1 MPTFSKSVSWA
12 DIFYILGL
20 CPCFSTSEKSPI
32 ISLSYESKQTKA
44 HVLILGVSCSC
55 FSIRTGV
62 WRYLRCGKDTEQ
74 FRPIFFAMK
83 KLLSF
88 FLVLVCAMS
97 SFAQTSLMAT
107 LNHEG
112 TISTFYG
119 VNALRQAH
127 AAAVSGD
134 VITLSSGTFLSTDI
148 TKAVTIRGAGMDVSK
163 AYDIVNEPTVLG
175 GDFNIKIPAEDTGRL
190 TLEGI
195 FHNENIYFS
204 EGQVKNALF
213 LKSRFKNISKSGSCK
228 VQDLTVLNCRISES
242 INVNDG
248 NSAQFLNSVVKTFY
262 YGNLSFSHCVILD
275 IFYRVSNGGNQYKNC
290 IIIDENGGGG
300 DFSSSSSA
308 YNNLF
313 ISDRIYLLSN
323 VPNNT
328 NLRVPTSDERFAY
341 LKGYDDSK
349 DYKLT
354 DQNRDVLKAT
364 DGGEIGIYGG
374 SLPYS
379 AIPTNP
385 QITKF
390 NVASKTTADGKLSV
404 DIEVKSGE

>member
-1 MPTFSKSVSWA
+1 
-12 DIFYILGL
+12 
-20 CPCFSTSEKSPI
+20 
-32 ISLSYESKQTKA
+32 
-44 HVLILGVSCSC
+44 
-55 FSIRTGV
+55 
-62 WRYLRCGKDTEQ
+62 
-74 FRPIFFAMK
+74 
-83 KLLSF
+83 
-88 FLVLVCAMS
+88 
-97 SFAQTSLMAT
+97 MAT

-119 VNALRQAH
+119 TVALRQAH
-127 AAAVSGD
+127 AAAASGD

-148 TKAVTIRGAGMDVSK
+148 TKAVTIRGAGMDVTK
-163 AYDIVNEPTVLG
+163 AYDIVSEPTVLG

-195 FHNENIYFS
+195 YHNGDIYFS
-204 EGQVKNALF
+204 GGQIKNALF
-213 LKSRFKNISKSGSCK
+213 LKSRFKNIYGSSSCK
-228 VQDLTVLNCRISES
+228 VQDLTVLNCRISDN
-242 INVNDG
+242 IYLNDG
-248 NSAQFLNSVVKTFY
+248 NSAQFLNSVVKDFGSGY
-262 YGNLSFSHCVILD
+262 MSFSHCVILNS
-275 IFYRVSNGGNQYKNC
+275 YHLSNSGNEYKNC
-290 IIIDENGGGG
+290 IITHESGYEYGV
-300 DFSSSSSA
+300 SSSSSA

-313 ISDRIYLLSN
+313 ISDKTDKLNEI
-323 VPNNT
+323 PNNT

-341 LKGYDDSK
+341 LRGYNDSK

>member
-1 MPTFSKSVSWA
+1 
-12 DIFYILGL
+12 
-20 CPCFSTSEKSPI
+20 
-32 ISLSYESKQTKA
+32 
-44 HVLILGVSCSC
+44 
-55 FSIRTGV
+55 
-62 WRYLRCGKDTEQ
+62 
-74 FRPIFFAMK
+74 
-83 KLLSF
+83 
-88 FLVLVCAMS
+88 
-97 SFAQTSLMAT
+97 MAT

-119 VNALRQAH
+119 TGALRRAH

-148 TKAVTIRGAGMDVSK
+148 TKSVTIRGAGMEVTK
-163 AYDIVNEPTVLG
+163 VNDIVNEPTVLTG
-175 GDFNIKIPAEDTGRL
+175 NFNIKIPAEDTGRL

-195 FHNENIYFS
+195 YHNGDIWFS

-213 LKSRFKNISKSGSCK
+213 LKSRFKSISQSGSCK
-228 VQDLTVLNCRISES
+228 VQDLTVLNCRISKYIS
-242 INVNDG
+242 VGDG
-248 NSAQFLNSVVKTFY
+248 NSAQLLNSVVWGFNQGY
-262 YGNLSFSHCVILD
+262 YSFSHCVIQDSGNNLN
-275 IFYRVSNGGNQYKNC
+275 SNGNEYKSN
-290 IIIDENGGGG
+290 IICTTERYQNSM
-300 DFSSSSSA
+300 SSSSSA

-313 ISDRIYLLSN
+313 ISDKAEILQS

-341 LKGYDDSK
+341 LLGYDDSK

-379 AIPTNP
+379 TIPTNP

>member
-1 MPTFSKSVSWA
+1 
-12 DIFYILGL
+12 
-20 CPCFSTSEKSPI
+20 
-32 ISLSYESKQTKA
+32 
-44 HVLILGVSCSC
+44 
-55 FSIRTGV
+55 
-62 WRYLRCGKDTEQ
+62 
-74 FRPIFFAMK
+74 
-83 KLLSF
+83 
-88 FLVLVCAMS
+88 
-97 SFAQTSLMAT
+97 MAT

-119 VNALRQAH
+119 TVALRQAH

-134 VITLSSGTFLSTDI
+134 VITLSSGTFLSTNI
-148 TKAVTIRGAGMDVSK
+148 TKAVTIRGAGMDVTK
-163 AYDIVNEPTVLG
+163 AYDIVSEPTVLG

-195 FHNENIYFS
+195 FHNNNIYFS
-204 EGQVKNALF
+204 GGLVKNALF
-213 LKSRFKNISKSGSCK
+213 LKSRFKNIYGSSSCK
-228 VQDLTVLNCRISES
+228 VQDLTVLNCRISDN
-242 INVNDG
+242 IYVDDG
-248 NSAQFLNSVVKTFY
+248 NSAQFLNSVVRTFGSGY
-262 YGNLSFSHCVILD
+262 MSFSHCVILD
-275 IFYRVSNGGNQYKNC
+275 TYSLDKSGNEYKSC
-290 IIIDENGGGG
+290 IICKG
-300 DFSSSSSA
+300 DMVDSSVSSSSSA

-313 ISDRIYLLSN
+313 ISDRTNILN
-323 VPNNT
+323 QVPNNT

-341 LKGYDDSK
+341 LRGYNDSK

-404 DIEVKSGE
+404 YIEVKSGE

>member
-119 VNALRQAH
+119 VNALKQAH
-127 AAAVSGD
+127 TAAVSGD

-148 TKAVTIRGAGMDVSK
+148 TKAVTIRGAGMEVTK

-175 GDFNIKIPAEDTGRL
+175 GNFNIKIPAEDTGRL

-195 FHNENIYFS
+195 FHNEDICFY

-213 LKSRFKNISKSGSCK
+213 LKSRFKRIYGSASCK
-228 VQDLTVLNCRISES
+228 VQDLTVLNCRFSEYISVS
-242 INVNDG
+242 G
-248 NSAQFLNSVVKTFY
+248 SAQFLNSVVAYFSDGY
-262 YGNLSFSHCVILD
+262 MSFSHCVIL
-275 IFYRVSNGGNQYKNC
+275 NGNTNNKGNQYKNC
-290 IIIDENGGGG
+290 IICSEY
-300 DFSSSSSA
+300 SVSPSSSA

-313 ISDRIYLLSN
+313 IANQGNILNY

-341 LKGYDDSK
+341 LRGYDDSK

-354 DQNRDVLKAT
+354 DQNRNVLNAT

>member
-1 MPTFSKSVSWA
+1 
-12 DIFYILGL
+12 
-20 CPCFSTSEKSPI
+20 
-32 ISLSYESKQTKA
+32 
-44 HVLILGVSCSC
+44 
-55 FSIRTGV
+55 
-62 WRYLRCGKDTEQ
+62 
-74 FRPIFFAMK
+74 
-83 KLLSF
+83 
-88 FLVLVCAMS
+88 
-97 SFAQTSLMAT
+97 MAT

-119 VNALRQAH
+119 VNALKQAH

-148 TKAVTIRGAGMDVSK
+148 TKAVTIRGAGMEVTK

-195 FHNENIYFS
+195 YHNGSLWFS

-213 LKSRFKNISKSGSCK
+213 LKSRFNIINQSGYAK
-228 VQDLTVLNCRISES
+228 IQDLTVLNCRISS
-242 INVNDG
+242 VIRVGSG
-248 NSAQFLNSVVKTFY
+248 NSAQFLNSVVKDFNDGY
-262 YGNLSFSHCVILD
+262 MSFSHCVILD
-275 IFYRVSNGGNQYKNC
+275 SYNLDKSGNEYKSC
-290 IIIDENGGGG
+290 IICKGNRNDYSV
-300 DFSSSSSA
+300 SSSSSA

-313 ISDRIYLLSN
+313 ITDITDILSN

-341 LKGYDDSK
+341 LRGYDDSK

>member
-119 VNALRQAH
+119 AVALRQAH

-175 GDFNIKIPAEDTGRL
+175 GDFRIKIPAEDTGRL

-242 INVNDG
+242 INVDDG
-248 NSAQFLNSVVKTFY
+248 NSAQFLNSVVNSFNSGY
-262 YGNLSFSHCVILD
+262 MSFSHCVILD
-275 IFYRVSNGGNQYKNC
+275 GFRLGNNGNEYKNC
-290 IIIDENGGGG
+290 IITYESGGF
-300 DFSSSSSA
+300 FSSSSSA

-313 ISDRIYLLSN
+313 ISNETSLLQN

-341 LKGYDDSK
+341 LRGYNDSK

-390 NVASKTTADGKLSV
+390 NVASRTTADGKLSV

>member
-1 MPTFSKSVSWA
+1 
-12 DIFYILGL
+12 
-20 CPCFSTSEKSPI
+20 
-32 ISLSYESKQTKA
+32 
-44 HVLILGVSCSC
+44 
-55 FSIRTGV
+55 
-62 WRYLRCGKDTEQ
+62 
-74 FRPIFFAMK
+74 
-83 KLLSF
+83 
-88 FLVLVCAMS
+88 
-97 SFAQTSLMAT
+97 MAT

-119 VNALRQAH
+119 TVALRQAH

-148 TKAVTIRGAGMDVSK
+148 TKAVTIRGAGMDVTK
-163 AYDIVNEPTVLG
+163 AYDIVSEPTVLG

-195 FHNENIYFS
+195 YHNGDIWFS

-213 LKSRFKNISKSGSCK
+213 LKSRFNIINQSGYAK
-228 VQDLTVLNCRISES
+228 VQDLTVLNCRISNYIRVGS
-242 INVNDG
+242 G
-248 NSAQFLNSVVKTFY
+248 NSAQFLNSVVRAY
-262 YGNLSFSHCVILD
+262 NDGYMSFSHCVILD
-275 IFYRVSNGGNQYKNC
+275 TYCLDKSGNEYKSC
-290 IIIDENGGGG
+290 IICKG
-300 DFSSSSSA
+300 DRADFSVSSSSSA

-313 ISDRIYLLSN
+313 ITENASILQK

-341 LKGYDDSK
+341 LRGYNDSK

>member
-1 MPTFSKSVSWA
+1 
-12 DIFYILGL
+12 
-20 CPCFSTSEKSPI
+20 
-32 ISLSYESKQTKA
+32 
-44 HVLILGVSCSC
+44 
-55 FSIRTGV
+55 
-62 WRYLRCGKDTEQ
+62 
-74 FRPIFFAMK
+74 
-83 KLLSF
+83 
-88 FLVLVCAMS
+88 
-97 SFAQTSLMAT
+97 MAT

-119 VNALRQAH
+119 TTALQQAH

-134 VITLSSGTFLSTDI
+134 VITLSSGTFLSTTI
-148 TKAVTIRGAGMDVSK
+148 TKAVTIRGAGMEVTK
-163 AYDIVNEPTVLG
+163 AYDIVSEPTVLG
-175 GDFNIKIPAEDTGRL
+175 GDFYIKIPAEDTGRL

-195 FHNENIYFS
+195 FHNENINFS

-213 LKSRFKNISKSGSCK
+213 LKSRFKNIYENWGHCK

-242 INVNDG
+242 ISVGNG
-248 NSAQFLNSVVKTFY
+248 NSAQFLNSVVNSFKSGY
-262 YGNLSFSHCVILD
+262 MSFSHCVILD
-275 IFYRVSNGGNQYKNC
+275 ANYLNYSGNEYKSC
-290 IIIDENGGGG
+290 IVCQSDKSPAIVPY
-300 DFSSSSSA
+300 SSSA

-313 ISDRIYLLSN
+313 ISDRTDILNN
-323 VPNNT
+323 VPNQT

-341 LKGYDDSK
+341 LIGYNDSK

-354 DQNRDVLKAT
+354 DENRDELKAT

>member
-1 MPTFSKSVSWA
+1 
-12 DIFYILGL
+12 
-20 CPCFSTSEKSPI
+20 
-32 ISLSYESKQTKA
+32 
-44 HVLILGVSCSC
+44 
-55 FSIRTGV
+55 
-62 WRYLRCGKDTEQ
+62 
-74 FRPIFFAMK
+74 
-83 KLLSF
+83 
-88 FLVLVCAMS
+88 
-97 SFAQTSLMAT
+97 MAT

-119 VNALRQAH
+119 TVALRQAH

-148 TKAVTIRGAGMDVSK
+148 TKAVTFRGAGMDVTK
-163 AYDIVNEPTVLG
+163 AYDIVSEPTVLG
-175 GDFNIKIPAEDTGRL
+175 GNFNIKIPAEDTGRL

-195 FHNENIYFS
+195 YHNGDINFS
-204 EGQVKNALF
+204 GGQIKNALF
-213 LKSRFKNISKSGSCK
+213 LKSRFKDIYGSSSCK
-228 VQDLTVLNCRISES
+228 VQDLTVLNCRISDN
-242 INVNDG
+242 IYLNDG
-248 NSAQFLNSVVKTFY
+248 NSAQFLNSVVRTFGSGY
-262 YGNLSFSHCVILD
+262 MSFSHCVILD
-275 IFYRVSNGGNQYKNC
+275 TYCLDKSGNEYKSCIICRGGNFESG
-290 IIIDENGGGG
+290 I
-300 DFSSSSSA
+300 SSSSSA

-313 ISDRIYLLSN
+313 ISDKADLLQS

-341 LKGYDDSK
+341 LRGYNDSK

-379 AIPTNP
+379 AVPTNP

>member
-175 GDFNIKIPAEDTGRL
+175 GDFRIKIPAEDTGRL

-242 INVNDG
+242 INVDDG
-248 NSAQFLNSVVKTFY
+248 NSAQFLNSVVNSFNSGY
-262 YGNLSFSHCVILD
+262 MSFSHCVILD
-275 IFYRVSNGGNQYKNC
+275 GFRLGNNGNEYKNC
-290 IIIDENGGGG
+290 IITYESGGF
-300 DFSSSSSA
+300 FSSSSSA

-313 ISDRIYLLSN
+313 ISNETSLLQN

-341 LKGYDDSK
+341 LRGYNDSK

>member
-1 MPTFSKSVSWA
+1 
-12 DIFYILGL
+12 
-20 CPCFSTSEKSPI
+20 
-32 ISLSYESKQTKA
+32 
-44 HVLILGVSCSC
+44 
-55 FSIRTGV
+55 
-62 WRYLRCGKDTEQ
+62 
-74 FRPIFFAMK
+74 
-83 KLLSF
+83 
-88 FLVLVCAMS
+88 
-97 SFAQTSLMAT
+97 MAT

-119 VNALRQAH
+119 VNALKQAH

-163 AYDIVNEPTVLG
+163 AYDIVSEPTVLG
-175 GDFNIKIPAEDTGRL
+175 GDFYIKIPAEDTGRL

-195 FHNENIYFS
+195 FHNETLYFAG
-204 EGQVKNALF
+204 GQVKNALF
-213 LKSRFKNISKSGSCK
+213 LKSRFNNIENRESPK
-228 VQDLTVLNCRISES
+228 VQDLTILNCRISRRIS
-242 INVNDG
+242 VGRN
-248 NSAQFLNSVVKTFY
+248 NSAQILNSVVNDFFDGY
-262 YGNLSFSHCVILD
+262 MSFSHCVILSGS
-275 IFYRVSNGGNQYKNC
+275 FSTKGNEYKSC
-290 IIIDENGGGG
+290 IITTPNDYIS
-300 DFSSSSSA
+300 FSSSA

-313 ISDRIYLLSN
+313 ISDMTDFLKNI
-323 VPNNT
+323 PNNT

-341 LKGYDDSK
+341 LRGYNDSK

>member
-1 MPTFSKSVSWA
+1 MPTFSKSVSWV

-74 FRPIFFAMK
+74 FRPFFFAMK

-175 GDFNIKIPAEDTGRL
+175 GNFNIKIPAEDTGRL

-213 LKSRFKNISKSGSCK
+213 LKSRFKYISKSGSCK

-242 INVNDG
+242 INVDDG
-248 NSAQFLNSVVKTFY
+248 NSAQFLNSVVNSFNSGY
-262 YGNLSFSHCVILD
+262 MSFSHCVILD
-275 IFYRVSNGGNQYKNC
+275 GFRLGNNGNEYKNC
-290 IIIDENGGGG
+290 IITYESGGF
-300 DFSSSSSA
+300 FSSSSSA

-313 ISDRIYLLSN
+313 ISNETSLLQN

-341 LKGYDDSK
+341 LRGYNDSK

>member
-1 MPTFSKSVSWA
+1 
-12 DIFYILGL
+12 
-20 CPCFSTSEKSPI
+20 
-32 ISLSYESKQTKA
+32 
-44 HVLILGVSCSC
+44 
-55 FSIRTGV
+55 
-62 WRYLRCGKDTEQ
+62 
-74 FRPIFFAMK
+74 
-83 KLLSF
+83 
-88 FLVLVCAMS
+88 MS

-175 GDFNIKIPAEDTGRL
+175 GDFRIKIPAEDTRRL

-228 VQDLTVLNCRISES
+228 VQNLTVLNCRISES
-242 INVNDG
+242 INVDDG

-262 YGNLSFSHCVILD
+262 YGNMSFSHCVILD
-275 IFYRVSNGGNQYKNC
+275 SDRVSNGGNEYKNC
-290 IIIDENGGGG
+290 IIIGEYEGGP
-300 DFSSSSSA
+300 FSSSSSA

-313 ISDRIYLLSN
+313 ISNQTSILQY

-341 LKGYDDSK
+341 LRGYNDSK

-379 AIPTNP
+379 AVPTNP

>member
-1 MPTFSKSVSWA
+1 
-12 DIFYILGL
+12 
-20 CPCFSTSEKSPI
+20 
-32 ISLSYESKQTKA
+32 
-44 HVLILGVSCSC
+44 
-55 FSIRTGV
+55 
-62 WRYLRCGKDTEQ
+62 
-74 FRPIFFAMK
+74 
-83 KLLSF
+83 
-88 FLVLVCAMS
+88 
-97 SFAQTSLMAT
+97 MAT

-119 VNALRQAH
+119 TVALQQAH

-134 VITLSSGTFLSTDI
+134 VITLSSGTFLSTTI
-148 TKAVTIRGAGMDVSK
+148 TKAVTIRGAGMDVTK
-163 AYDIVNEPTVLG
+163 VNDIVNEPTILTG
-175 GDFNIKIPAEDTGRL
+175 NFNIKIPAEDTGRL

-195 FHNENIYFS
+195 YHNENIYFN

-213 LKSRFKNISKSGSCK
+213 LKSRFKNISSYSSAK

-242 INVNDG
+242 IDVGSG
-248 NSAQFLNSVVKTFY
+248 NSAQFLNSVINGFNSGY
-262 YGNLSFSHCVILD
+262 YSFNHCVIND
-275 IFYRVSNGGNQYKNC
+275 SNNSLSSSGNEYKSS
-290 IIIDENGGGG
+290 IILCTNLYQNS
-300 DFSSSSSA
+300 FPPSSSA

-313 ISDRIYLLSN
+313 ISDETKILSN

-341 LKGYDDSK
+341 LRGYDDSK

>member
-1 MPTFSKSVSWA
+1 
-12 DIFYILGL
+12 
-20 CPCFSTSEKSPI
+20 
-32 ISLSYESKQTKA
+32 
-44 HVLILGVSCSC
+44 
-55 FSIRTGV
+55 
-62 WRYLRCGKDTEQ
+62 
-74 FRPIFFAMK
+74 
-83 KLLSF
+83 
-88 FLVLVCAMS
+88 
-97 SFAQTSLMAT
+97 MAT

-163 AYDIVNEPTVLG
+163 AYDIVNEPTVLAG
-175 GDFNIKIPAEDTGRL
+175 NFNIKIPAEDTGRL

-213 LKSRFKNISKSGSCK
+213 LKSRFKNISKPGSCK

-242 INVNDG
+242 INLEDG

-262 YGNLSFSHCVILD
+262 YGNMSFSHCVILD
-275 IFYRVSNGGNQYKNC
+275 SYRVSNGGNQYKNC
-290 IIIDENGGGG
+290 IIIDENGGG
-300 DFSSSSSA
+300 DYFSSSSSA

-313 ISDRIYLLSN
+313 ISDRIYLLGN

>member
-1 MPTFSKSVSWA
+1 
-12 DIFYILGL
+12 
-20 CPCFSTSEKSPI
+20 
-32 ISLSYESKQTKA
+32 
-44 HVLILGVSCSC
+44 
-55 FSIRTGV
+55 
-62 WRYLRCGKDTEQ
+62 
-74 FRPIFFAMK
+74 
-83 KLLSF
+83 
-88 FLVLVCAMS
+88 
-97 SFAQTSLMAT
+97 MAT

-119 VNALRQAH
+119 TTALQQAH

-148 TKAVTIRGAGMDVSK
+148 TKAVTIRGAGMDVTK
-163 AYDIVNEPTVLG
+163 AYDIVSEPTVLG
-175 GDFNIKIPAEDTGRL
+175 GDFRIKIPAEDTGRL

-195 FHNENIYFS
+195 YHNGDIWFS

-213 LKSRFKNISKSGSCK
+213 LKSRFKGIYHSGNCK
-228 VQDLTVLNCRISES
+228 VQDLTVLNCRISVNIS
-242 INVNDG
+242 VGNGNDG
-248 NSAQFLNSVVKTFY
+248 NSAQILNSVVNDFAEGY
-262 YGNLSFSHCVILD
+262 MSFSHCVILRT
-275 IFYRVSNGGNQYKNC
+275 YRLYNGGNEYKSC
-290 IIIDENGGGG
+290 IICG
-300 DFSSSSSA
+300 DDSRAVPSSSSA

-313 ISDRIYLLSN
+313 ISDYTDILN
-323 VPNNT
+323 DVPNQT

-341 LKGYDDSK
+341 LRGYNDSK

-354 DQNRDVLKAT
+354 DENRDVLKAT
-364 DGGEIGIYGG
+364 DGSEIGIYGG

>member
-1 MPTFSKSVSWA
+1 
-12 DIFYILGL
+12 
-20 CPCFSTSEKSPI
+20 
-32 ISLSYESKQTKA
+32 
-44 HVLILGVSCSC
+44 
-55 FSIRTGV
+55 
-62 WRYLRCGKDTEQ
+62 
-74 FRPIFFAMK
+74 
-83 KLLSF
+83 
-88 FLVLVCAMS
+88 
-97 SFAQTSLMAT
+97 MAT

-119 VNALRQAH
+119 VNALKQAH

-175 GDFNIKIPAEDTGRL
+175 GNLSINIPAEDTGRL

-195 FHNENIYFS
+195 FLNNDICFS

-213 LKSRFKNISKSGSCK
+213 LKSRFNYIYTNLGKI
-228 VQDLTVLNCRISES
+228 QDLTILNCRISRGFR
-242 INVNDG
+242 INSG
-248 NSAQFLNSVVKTFY
+248 TAQFLNSVVNDFDSGY
-262 YGNLSFSHCVILD
+262 ISFSHCIILSGS
-275 IFYRVSNGGNQYKNC
+275 ISNSGNQYKNC
-290 IIIDENGGGG
+290 IICSEGVV
-300 DFSSSSSA
+300 SSSSSA

-313 ISDRIYLLSN
+313 ITGNTNILNY

-341 LKGYDDSK
+341 LRGYDDSK

>member
-1 MPTFSKSVSWA
+1 
-12 DIFYILGL
+12 
-20 CPCFSTSEKSPI
+20 
-32 ISLSYESKQTKA
+32 
-44 HVLILGVSCSC
+44 
-55 FSIRTGV
+55 
-62 WRYLRCGKDTEQ
+62 
-74 FRPIFFAMK
+74 
-83 KLLSF
+83 
-88 FLVLVCAMS
+88 
-97 SFAQTSLMAT
+97 MAT

-119 VNALRQAH
+119 TVALRQAH

-148 TKAVTIRGAGMDVSK
+148 TKAVTIRGAGMDVTK
-163 AYDIVNEPTVLG
+163 AYDIVSEPTVLG
-175 GDFNIKIPAEDTGRL
+175 GDFKIKIPAEDTGRL

-195 FHNENIYFS
+195 YHNGEIEFS
-204 EGQVKNALF
+204 EGRVKNALF
-213 LKSRFKNISKSGSCK
+213 LKSRFKDVSNYSSAK
-228 VQDLTVLNCRISES
+228 VQDLTVLNCRISGS
-242 INVNDG
+242 ISVGSG
-248 NSAQFLNSVVKTFY
+248 NSAQFLNSVVKDFNSGY
-262 YGNLSFSHCVILD
+262 MSFSHCVILNSYHLYFD
-275 IFYRVSNGGNQYKNC
+275 GNEFKSC
-290 IIIDENGGGG
+290 IITHESGYEYGV
-300 DFSSSSSA
+300 SSSSSA

-313 ISDRIYLLSN
+313 ISDKTDKLNEI
-323 VPNNT
+323 PNNT
-328 NLRVPTSDERFAY
+328 NLRVPTNDERFAY
-341 LKGYDDSK
+341 LRGYDDSK

>member
-1 MPTFSKSVSWA
+1 MSLFLDQSK
-12 DIFYILGL
+12 
-20 CPCFSTSEKSPI
+20 PPI
-32 ISLSYESKQTKA
+32 SKTYESKQTKA
-44 HVLILGVSCSC
+44 HVLFLGVSCSC
-55 FSIRTGV
+55 FSIRKGA
-62 WRYLRCGKDTEQ
+62 WRYLIGGKDTEQ

-119 VNALRQAH
+119 TVALQQAH

-134 VITLSSGTFLSTDI
+134 VITLSSGTFLSTTI
-148 TKAVTIRGAGMDVSK
+148 TKAVTIRGAGMYVTK
-163 AYDIVNEPTVLG
+163 VNDIVNEPTILTG
-175 GDFNIKIPAEDTGRL
+175 NFNIKIPAEDTGRL

-195 FHNENIYFS
+195 YHNEEIIFS

-213 LKSRFKNISKSGSCK
+213 LKSRFNIISYTSSTK
-228 VQDLTVLNCRISES
+228 VQDLTVLNCRISGS
-242 INVNDG
+242 IGVGNN
-248 NSAQFLNSVVKTFY
+248 NSAQLLNSVLEVFNEGY
-262 YGNLSFSHCVILD
+262 MSFSHCIILD
-275 IFYRVSNGGNQYKNC
+275 AWNMSNNSNEYKNC
-290 IIIDENGGGG
+290 IICVTNNSAIIPI
-300 DFSSSSSA
+300 SSSA
-308 YNNLF
+308 YNNIFLTDN
-313 ISDRIYLLSN
+313 SELLKK
-323 VPNNT
+323 VPNQT
-328 NLRVPTSDERFAY
+328 NIIVSKNDERFAY
-341 LKGYDDSK
+341 LKGSNDSK

>member
-1 MPTFSKSVSWA
+1 
-12 DIFYILGL
+12 
-20 CPCFSTSEKSPI
+20 
-32 ISLSYESKQTKA
+32 
-44 HVLILGVSCSC
+44 
-55 FSIRTGV
+55 
-62 WRYLRCGKDTEQ
+62 
-74 FRPIFFAMK
+74 
-83 KLLSF
+83 
-88 FLVLVCAMS
+88 
-97 SFAQTSLMAT
+97 MAT

-119 VNALRQAH
+119 TVALRQAH

-148 TKAVTIRGAGMDVSK
+148 TKAVTIRGAGMDVTK
-163 AYDIVNEPTVLG
+163 AYDIVSEPTVLG
-175 GDFNIKIPAEDTGRL
+175 GNFNIKIPKEDTGRL

-195 FHNENIYFS
+195 FHNGDIYFYG
-204 EGQVKNALF
+204 GQVKNALF
-213 LKSRFKNISKSGSCK
+213 LKSRFKYISDSNSPK
-228 VQDLTVLNCRISES
+228 VQDLTVLNCRISDRIDVGS
-242 INVNDG
+242 G
-248 NSAQFLNSVVKTFY
+248 NSAQLLNSVVKDFGSGY
-262 YGNLSFSHCVILD
+262 MSFSHCVIL
-275 IFYRVSNGGNQYKNC
+275 GGSIENYGNEYKSC
-290 IIIDENGGGG
+290 IICCTNRYQNSM
-300 DFSSSSSA
+300 SSSSSA

-313 ISDRIYLLSN
+313 ISDKADLLQS

-341 LKGYDDSK
+341 LRGYNDSK

>member
-1 MPTFSKSVSWA
+1 
-12 DIFYILGL
+12 
-20 CPCFSTSEKSPI
+20 
-32 ISLSYESKQTKA
+32 
-44 HVLILGVSCSC
+44 
-55 FSIRTGV
+55 
-62 WRYLRCGKDTEQ
+62 
-74 FRPIFFAMK
+74 
-83 KLLSF
+83 
-88 FLVLVCAMS
+88 
-97 SFAQTSLMAT
+97 MAT

-119 VNALRQAH
+119 TVALQQAH

-148 TKAVTIRGAGMDVSK
+148 SKAVTIRGAGMDVTK
-163 AYDIVNEPTVLG
+163 VNDIVNEPTILTG
-175 GDFNIKIPAEDTGRL
+175 NFYIKIPAEDTGRL

-195 FHNENIYFS
+195 YHNGDINFS
-204 EGQVKNALF
+204 GGQIKNALF
-213 LKSRFKNISKSGSCK
+213 LKSRFKDIYGSSSCK
-228 VQDLTVLNCRISES
+228 VQDLTVLNCRISDN
-242 INVNDG
+242 IYLNDG
-248 NSAQFLNSVVKTFY
+248 NSAQFLNSVVRTFGSGY
-262 YGNLSFSHCVILD
+262 MSFSHCVILD
-275 IFYRVSNGGNQYKNC
+275 TYCLDKSGNEYKSCIICRGGNFESG
-290 IIIDENGGGG
+290 I
-300 DFSSSSSA
+300 SSSSSA

-313 ISDRIYLLSN
+313 ISDKADLLQS
-323 VPNNT
+323 VPNKT

-341 LKGYDDSK
+341 LRGYDDSK

-379 AIPTNP
+379 AVPTNP

>member
-1 MPTFSKSVSWA
+1 
-12 DIFYILGL
+12 
-20 CPCFSTSEKSPI
+20 
-32 ISLSYESKQTKA
+32 
-44 HVLILGVSCSC
+44 
-55 FSIRTGV
+55 
-62 WRYLRCGKDTEQ
+62 
-74 FRPIFFAMK
+74 MK

-175 GDFNIKIPAEDTGRL
+175 GNFNIKIPAEDTGRL

-195 FHNENIYFS
+195 FHNEDICFY

-213 LKSRFKNISKSGSCK
+213 LKSRFKRIYGSASCK
-228 VQDLTVLNCRISES
+228 VQDLTVLNCRFSES
-242 INVNDG
+242 ISVSG
-248 NSAQFLNSVVKTFY
+248 SAQFLNSVVAYFSDGY
-262 YGNLSFSHCVILD
+262 MSFSHCVIL
-275 IFYRVSNGGNQYKNC
+275 NGNTNNKGNQYKNC
-290 IIIDENGGGG
+290 IICSEYSV
-300 DFSSSSSA
+300 SSSSSA

-313 ISDRIYLLSN
+313 IANQGNILND

-341 LKGYDDSK
+341 LRGYDDSK

-354 DQNRDVLKAT
+354 DQNRNVLNAT

>member
-1 MPTFSKSVSWA
+1 
-12 DIFYILGL
+12 
-20 CPCFSTSEKSPI
+20 
-32 ISLSYESKQTKA
+32 
-44 HVLILGVSCSC
+44 
-55 FSIRTGV
+55 
-62 WRYLRCGKDTEQ
+62 
-74 FRPIFFAMK
+74 
-83 KLLSF
+83 
-88 FLVLVCAMS
+88 
-97 SFAQTSLMAT
+97 MAT

-119 VNALRQAH
+119 TVALRQAH

-148 TKAVTIRGAGMDVSK
+148 SKAVTIRGAGMDVTK
-163 AYDIVNEPTVLG
+163 AYDIVSEPTILS
-175 GDFNIKIPAEDTGRL
+175 GDFKIKIPAEDTGRL

-195 FHNENIYFS
+195 YHNGTLCFY

-213 LKSRFKNISKSGSCK
+213 LKSRFKKVCPANIYSPSI
-228 VQDLTVLNCRISES
+228 VRDLTVLNCRITHE
-242 INVNDG
+242 IFVGYG
-248 NSAQFLNSVVKTFY
+248 NSAQFLNSVVNSFG
-262 YGNLSFSHCVILD
+262 YGYMSFSHCVILK
-275 IFYRVSNGGNQYKNC
+275 GNFSEEGNEYKSC
-290 IIIDENGGGG
+290 IITPNDYI
-300 DFSSSSSA
+300 SVSSSA

-313 ISDRIYLLSN
+313 ISDITDFLKTI
-323 VPNNT
+323 PNNT

-341 LKGYDDSK
+341 LRGYDDSK

-379 AIPTNP
+379 AVPTNP

>member
-1 MPTFSKSVSWA
+1 
-12 DIFYILGL
+12 
-20 CPCFSTSEKSPI
+20 
-32 ISLSYESKQTKA
+32 
-44 HVLILGVSCSC
+44 
-55 FSIRTGV
+55 
-62 WRYLRCGKDTEQ
+62 
-74 FRPIFFAMK
+74 
-83 KLLSF
+83 
-88 FLVLVCAMS
+88 
-97 SFAQTSLMAT
+97 MAT

-175 GDFNIKIPAEDTGRL
+175 GDFNIEIPAEDTGRL

-213 LKSRFKNISKSGSCK
+213 LKSRFKRIYGSASCK
-228 VQDLTVLNCRISES
+228 VQDLTVLNCRFSEYIS
-242 INVNDG
+242 ING
-248 NSAQFLNSVVKTFY
+248 SAQLLNSVVAYFSDGYMSFY
-262 YGNLSFSHCVILD
+262 HCVIL
-275 IFYRVSNGGNQYKNC
+275 SGSTGNSGNQYKNC
-290 IIIDENGGGG
+290 IICD
-300 DFSSSSSA
+300 DLSVSSSSSA

-313 ISDRIYLLSN
+313 ITNRDYILNN

-341 LKGYDDSK
+341 LRGYDDSK

>member
-1 MPTFSKSVSWA
+1 
-12 DIFYILGL
+12 
-20 CPCFSTSEKSPI
+20 
-32 ISLSYESKQTKA
+32 
-44 HVLILGVSCSC
+44 
-55 FSIRTGV
+55 
-62 WRYLRCGKDTEQ
+62 
-74 FRPIFFAMK
+74 
-83 KLLSF
+83 
-88 FLVLVCAMS
+88 
-97 SFAQTSLMAT
+97 MAT

-119 VNALRQAH
+119 VNALKQAH

-195 FHNENIYFS
+195 FHNETLCFNG
-204 EGQVKNALF
+204 GQVKNALF
-213 LKSRFKNISKSGSCK
+213 LKSRFNYIYATSSKI
-228 VQDLTVLNCRISES
+228 QDLTILNCRISKHFSVES
-242 INVNDG
+242 G
-248 NSAQFLNSVVKTFY
+248 TAQILNSVVNDFSDGY
-262 YGNLSFSHCVILD
+262 MSFSHCVILSGS
-275 IFYRVSNGGNQYKNC
+275 INNRGNQYKNC
-290 IIIDENGGGG
+290 IICNGQYV
-300 DFSSSSSA
+300 SSSSSA

-313 ISDRIYLLSN
+313 ISDRANILDY

-328 NLRVPTSDERFAY
+328 NLRVPTSDERFTY
-341 LKGYDDSK
+341 LRGYDDSK

>member
-119 VNALRQAH
+119 AVALRQAH

-175 GDFNIKIPAEDTGRL
+175 GNFNIKIPAEDTGRL

-195 FHNENIYFS
+195 YHNGDIYFS

-213 LKSRFKNISKSGSCK
+213 LKSRFKYISKSGSCK

-242 INVNDG
+242 INVDDG
-248 NSAQFLNSVVKTFY
+248 NSAQFLNSVVNSFNSGY
-262 YGNLSFSHCVILD
+262 MSFSHCVILD
-275 IFYRVSNGGNQYKNC
+275 GFRLGNNGNEYKNC
-290 IIIDENGGGG
+290 IITYESGGL
-300 DFSSSSSA
+300 FSSSSSA

-313 ISDRIYLLSN
+313 ISNETSLLQN

-341 LKGYDDSK
+341 LRGYNDSK

>member
-1 MPTFSKSVSWA
+1 
-12 DIFYILGL
+12 
-20 CPCFSTSEKSPI
+20 
-32 ISLSYESKQTKA
+32 
-44 HVLILGVSCSC
+44 
-55 FSIRTGV
+55 
-62 WRYLRCGKDTEQ
+62 
-74 FRPIFFAMK
+74 
-83 KLLSF
+83 
-88 FLVLVCAMS
+88 
-97 SFAQTSLMAT
+97 MAT

-119 VNALRQAH
+119 TGALRRAH

-148 TKAVTIRGAGMDVSK
+148 TKAVTIRGAGMEVTK
-163 AYDIVNEPTVLG
+163 INDIVNEPTVLTG
-175 GDFNIKIPAEDTGRL
+175 NFNIKIPAEDTGRL

-195 FHNENIYFS
+195 YHNEYIYFYG
-204 EGQVKNALF
+204 GQVKNPLF
-213 LKSRFKNISKSGSCK
+213 LKSRFCIIDDNNSPQ
-228 VQDLTVLNCRISES
+228 VQNLTVLNCRISDYIS
-242 INVNDG
+242 VGSG
-248 NSAQFLNSVVKTFY
+248 NSAQFLNSVINGFNNGY
-262 YGNLSFSHCVILD
+262 YSFNHCVINDSYNSL
-275 IFYRVSNGGNQYKNC
+275 SSSGNEYKSS
-290 IIIDENGGGG
+290 IILCTNRNQNS
-300 DFSSSSSA
+300 FSSSSSA

-313 ISDRIYLLSN
+313 ISDRTDILN
-323 VPNNT
+323 QVPNQT
-328 NLRVPTSDERFAY
+328 NLIVPTSDERFAY
-341 LKGYDDSK
+341 LRGYDDSK

>member
-1 MPTFSKSVSWA
+1 
-12 DIFYILGL
+12 
-20 CPCFSTSEKSPI
+20 
-32 ISLSYESKQTKA
+32 
-44 HVLILGVSCSC
+44 
-55 FSIRTGV
+55 
-62 WRYLRCGKDTEQ
+62 
-74 FRPIFFAMK
+74 
-83 KLLSF
+83 
-88 FLVLVCAMS
+88 
-97 SFAQTSLMAT
+97 MAT

-119 VNALRQAH
+119 TVALRQAH

-148 TKAVTIRGAGMDVSK
+148 SKAVTIRGAGMEVTK
-163 AYDIVNEPTVLG
+163 VNDIVNEPTILTG
-175 GDFNIKIPAEDTGRL
+175 NFYIKILAEDTGRL

-195 FHNENIYFS
+195 YHNGNIYFS

-213 LKSRFKNISKSGSCK
+213 LKSRFKYISQSSSCK
-228 VQDLTVLNCRISES
+228 VQDLTVLNCRISDCIS
-242 INVNDG
+242 VGSG
-248 NSAQFLNSVVKTFY
+248 NSAQFLNSVVNDFSY
-262 YGNLSFSHCVILD
+262 NSGYMSFSHCVILN
-275 IFYRVSNGGNQYKNC
+275 SNGLSNSGNEYKNC
-290 IIIDENGGGG
+290 IITHKSGNEYGV
-300 DFSSSSSA
+300 SSSSSA

-313 ISDRIYLLSN
+313 ISDKIDKLN
-323 VPNNT
+323 EIPNNT

-341 LKGYDDSK
+341 LRGYDDSK

>member
-1 MPTFSKSVSWA
+1 
-12 DIFYILGL
+12 
-20 CPCFSTSEKSPI
+20 
-32 ISLSYESKQTKA
+32 
-44 HVLILGVSCSC
+44 
-55 FSIRTGV
+55 
-62 WRYLRCGKDTEQ
+62 
-74 FRPIFFAMK
+74 
-83 KLLSF
+83 
-88 FLVLVCAMS
+88 MS

-195 FHNENIYFS
+195 YHNGYIYFS

-228 VQDLTVLNCRISES
+228 VQNLTVLNCRISES
-242 INVNDG
+242 INVDDG

-262 YGNLSFSHCVILD
+262 YGNMSFSHCVILD
-275 IFYRVSNGGNQYKNC
+275 SDRVSNGGNEYKNC
-290 IIIDENGGGG
+290 IIIGEYEGGP
-300 DFSSSSSA
+300 FSSSSSA

-313 ISDRIYLLSN
+313 ISNQTSILQY

-341 LKGYDDSK
+341 LRGYNDSK

-390 NVASKTTADGKLSV
+390 NVASRTTADGKLSV

>member
-1 MPTFSKSVSWA
+1 
-12 DIFYILGL
+12 
-20 CPCFSTSEKSPI
+20 
-32 ISLSYESKQTKA
+32 
-44 HVLILGVSCSC
+44 
-55 FSIRTGV
+55 
-62 WRYLRCGKDTEQ
+62 
-74 FRPIFFAMK
+74 
-83 KLLSF
+83 
-88 FLVLVCAMS
+88 
-97 SFAQTSLMAT
+97 MAT

-119 VNALRQAH
+119 TVALRQAH

-134 VITLSSGTFLSTDI
+134 VITLSSGTFLCTDI
-148 TKAVTIRGAGMDVSK
+148 SKAVTIRGAGMDVTK
-163 AYDIVNEPTVLG
+163 AYDIVSEPTVLG
-175 GDFNIKIPAEDTGRL
+175 GDFKIKIPAEDTGRL

-195 FHNENIYFS
+195 YHNGEIEFS
-204 EGQVKNALF
+204 EGRVKNALF
-213 LKSRFKNISKSGSCK
+213 LKSRFKDVSNYSSAK
-228 VQDLTVLNCRISES
+228 VQDLTVLNCRITDH
-242 INVNDG
+242 IFVGDG
-248 NSAQFLNSVVKTFY
+248 NSAQFLNSVINGFR
-262 YGNLSFSHCVILD
+262 YGYFSFNHCVINDSYNCLHN
-275 IFYRVSNGGNQYKNC
+275 SGNEYKSS
-290 IIIDENGGGG
+290 IILCTNRYQNS
-300 DFSSSSSA
+300 FPSSSSA

-313 ISDRIYLLSN
+313 ISDETKILQN

-328 NLRVPTSDERFAY
+328 NLVVPTSDERFAY
-341 LKGYDDSK
+341 LRGYDDSK

>member
-112 TISTFYG
+112 AISTFYG
-119 VNALRQAH
+119 VNALKQAH

-175 GDFNIKIPAEDTGRL
+175 GDFNINIPAEDTGRL

-195 FHNENIYFS
+195 FHNENINFY

-213 LKSRFKNISKSGSCK
+213 LKSRFKNIGYTYSPK
-228 VQDLTVLNCRISES
+228 VQDLTILNCRISGS
-242 INVNDG
+242 ISLPID
-248 NSAQFLNSVVKTFY
+248 NSAQFLNSVVNDFNSGY
-262 YGNLSFSHCVILD
+262 ISFSHCVILSGRTD
-275 IFYRVSNGGNQYKNC
+275 YSGNQYKNC
-290 IIIDENGGGG
+290 IICCNLSV
-300 DFSSSSSA
+300 SSSSSA

-313 ISDRIYLLSN
+313 ITNRDYILDN

-328 NLRVPTSDERFAY
+328 NLIVPTSDERFAY
-341 LKGYDDSK
+341 LRGYDDSK

>member
-1 MPTFSKSVSWA
+1 
-12 DIFYILGL
+12 
-20 CPCFSTSEKSPI
+20 
-32 ISLSYESKQTKA
+32 
-44 HVLILGVSCSC
+44 
-55 FSIRTGV
+55 
-62 WRYLRCGKDTEQ
+62 
-74 FRPIFFAMK
+74 
-83 KLLSF
+83 
-88 FLVLVCAMS
+88 
-97 SFAQTSLMAT
+97 MAT

-119 VNALRQAH
+119 TTALQQAH

-148 TKAVTIRGAGMDVSK
+148 TKAVTIRGAGMEVTK
-163 AYDIVNEPTVLG
+163 AYDIVSEPTVLG
-175 GDFNIKIPAEDTGRL
+175 GSFSIKIPAEDTGRL

-195 FHNENIYFS
+195 FHNETIYFS

-228 VQDLTVLNCRISES
+228 VQDLTVLNCRISDN
-242 INVNDG
+242 INLGSG
-248 NSAQFLNSVVKTFY
+248 NSAQFLNSVVKDFNSGY
-262 YGNLSFSHCVILD
+262 MSFSHCVILD
-275 IFYRVSNGGNQYKNC
+275 CWSLGNSSGNEYKSC
-290 IIIDENGGGG
+290 IICCG
-300 DFSSSSSA
+300 DGSYAIVPSSSSA

-313 ISDRIYLLSN
+313 ISGDNAVLSN
-323 VPNNT
+323 VPNQT
-328 NLRVPTSDERFAY
+328 NLRVPKNDERFAY
-341 LKGYDDSK
+341 LIGYNDSK

-354 DQNRDVLKAT
+354 DENRDVLKAI

-374 SLPYS
+374 TLPYS

>member
-119 VNALRQAH
+119 AVALRQAH

-175 GDFNIKIPAEDTGRL
+175 GDFRIKIPAEDTGRL

-242 INVNDG
+242 INVDDG
-248 NSAQFLNSVVKTFY
+248 NSAQFLNSVVNSFNSGY
-262 YGNLSFSHCVILD
+262 MSFSHCVILD
-275 IFYRVSNGGNQYKNC
+275 GFRLGNNGNEYKNC
-290 IIIDENGGGG
+290 IITYESGGF
-300 DFSSSSSA
+300 FSSSSSA

-313 ISDRIYLLSN
+313 ISNETSLLQN

-341 LKGYDDSK
+341 LRGYNDSK
-349 DYKLT
+349 DYRLT

-390 NVASKTTADGKLSV
+390 NVASRTTADGKLSV

>member
-1 MPTFSKSVSWA
+1 
-12 DIFYILGL
+12 
-20 CPCFSTSEKSPI
+20 
-32 ISLSYESKQTKA
+32 
-44 HVLILGVSCSC
+44 
-55 FSIRTGV
+55 
-62 WRYLRCGKDTEQ
+62 
-74 FRPIFFAMK
+74 
-83 KLLSF
+83 
-88 FLVLVCAMS
+88 
-97 SFAQTSLMAT
+97 MAT

-119 VNALRQAH
+119 TVALRQAH

-148 TKAVTIRGAGMDVSK
+148 TKAVTIRGAGMDVTK
-163 AYDIVNEPTVLG
+163 AYDIVSEPTVLG
-175 GDFNIKIPAEDTGRL
+175 GDFNIKIPKEDTGRL

-195 FHNENIYFS
+195 YHNNNIYFYG
-204 EGQVKNALF
+204 GQVKNALF
-213 LKSRFKNISKSGSCK
+213 LKSRFKYISDSNSPK
-228 VQDLTVLNCRISES
+228 VQDLTVLNCRISDRIDVGS
-242 INVNDG
+242 G
-248 NSAQFLNSVVKTFY
+248 NSAQFLNSVVNDFGY
-262 YGNLSFSHCVILD
+262 DSGYMSFSHCVILN
-275 IFYRVSNGGNQYKNC
+275 SNGLSNSGNEYKNC
-290 IIIDENGGGG
+290 IITHKIGNDYGV
-300 DFSSSSSA
+300 SSSSSA

-313 ISDRIYLLSN
+313 ISDKTDKLN
-323 VPNNT
+323 QVPNNT

-341 LKGYDDSK
+341 LRGYNDSK

-379 AIPTNP
+379 AVPTNP